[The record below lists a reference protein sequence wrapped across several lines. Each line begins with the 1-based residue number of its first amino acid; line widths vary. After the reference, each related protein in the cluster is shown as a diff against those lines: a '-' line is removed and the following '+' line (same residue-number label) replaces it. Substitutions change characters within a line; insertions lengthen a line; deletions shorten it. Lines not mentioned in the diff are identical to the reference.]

1 MEFSKKYNPKDFE
14 KEIYGKWE
22 QEGKF
27 KPRESRTGKTF
38 YLPMPPPNV
47 TGNLHVG
54 HVLTMTLEDIMVRYH
69 RLKWDD
75 TLWIP
80 GTDHAGISTQNVV
93 EKKLA
98 KEGIS
103 RVELWREK
111 FLEEVWKWKDEYHK
125 NITDQIKLS
134 GASCDWSKERFTFDE
149 GLNKTVEKVFVNL
162 YEKWLIY
169 RWEYMVNY
177 SPALKTV
184 VSDIEVEYKE
194 EQAEMYYITYFVSGS
209 DNELIVATTR
219 PETMLAD
226 QAIAVNPKDKRYKRL
241 IWRNVILPILNKEIP
256 IIWDEAVDME
266 FGTWVLKITP
276 AHDSTDF
283 QIWKKHWLRLD
294 YSVIDNAGYMNR
306 EAGIFA
312 GQDIK
317 TARENIVELL
327 KSKWNFL
334 KQEPYTHKVGYCE
347 RTWCKIETVIST
359 QWFVKADKL
368 AEKVIS
374 WYKKWE
380 FKIIPDRFNKIFE
393 DWIYNLRDW
402 CISRQLWW
410 GHQIPAYYDV
420 NSWILLEVSLDEEA
434 VFAKYWRENVR
445 RDEDVLDTWFSSA
458 LWPFSIL
465 DWDFENPGDLFKAYY
480 PAQMLETGSDIIFFW
495 VIRML
500 LMWYE
505 FTGET
510 PFKEIYLNW
519 LILDDKWKKMSKSFW
534 NVINPIEVIDE
545 YSSDSLRL
553 SLVIGN
559 TPGNNMNFSLK
570 NVETAS
576 IFLNKLWNISRFVF
590 SNIWEI
596 WKTYAELEKS
606 ITDNYSSL
614 LNHEKWIIS
623 KLKGIIEATTLWM
636 ENYNFSLTGMD
647 LISFTRD
654 DFSDFYIEE
663 YKLTKDISKLG
674 DDVLAFSMLTL
685 LKLWH
690 PYVPFITE
698 ELYGKLRNW
707 VTLIDNSWP
716 ELAVKKDENIEKQMS
731 VLYEVIKSIRNIRAE
746 KWVKPGEFIDVN
758 FKTSKLN
765 SELIQSNEIILKWL
779 AKIKNINFF
788 SPEEEINKDK
798 FSFAIV
804 EDIEIYAD
812 VWGEINPEEE
822 KQRLKLEIED
832 RKEYIKIID
841 YKLLN
846 AEFIKNAPESVV
858 RAEQA
863 KKAQALEHLEKLK
876 GKFNSL

>member
-1 MEFSKKYNPKDFE
+1 MEFAKKYNPKDFE
-14 KEIYGKWE
+14 GEIYKKWE
-22 QEGKF
+22 TEGKF
-27 KPRESRTGKTF
+27 KPMESKTWETF
-38 YLPMPPPNV
+38 YIPIPPPNV
-47 TGNLHVG
+47 TGRLHLW
-54 HVLTMTLEDIMVRYH
+54 HSLTLTIEDIMVRYH

-75 TLWIP
+75 TLWVP
-80 GTDHAGISTQNVV
+80 GTDHAWISTQNVV

-103 RVELWREK
+103 RIELWREK

-125 NITDQIKLS
+125 NITDQIKLMW
-134 GASCDWSKERFTFDE
+134 ASCDWSKERFTLDE
-149 GLNKTVEKVFVNL
+149 WLSKTVWKVFVDL
-162 YEKWLIY
+162 YNKWLIY

-177 SPALKTV
+177 SPVLKTV
-184 VSDIEVEYKE
+184 VSDIEVEFKE

-209 DNELIVATTR
+209 DNELVVATTR

-241 IWRNVILPILNKEIP
+241 IWRKVILPLLNKEIP
-256 IIWDEAVDME
+256 IIWDESVDME

-306 EAGIFA
+306 EAWIFA

-317 TARENIVELL
+317 TARDNIVELL

-334 KQEPYTHKVGYCE
+334 KQEPYTHKVWYCE

-359 QWFVKADKL
+359 QWFVKSDVL
-368 AEKVIS
+368 AKKVIE
-374 WYKKWE
+374 WYKKWD
-380 FKIIPDRFNKIFE
+380 FKIIPERYNKIFE

-410 GHQIPAYYDV
+410 GHQIPAYYDIHT
-420 NSWILLEVSLDEEA
+420 WKLLEVSLDEEA
-434 VFAKYWRENVR
+434 VFAKYWCENVR
-445 RDEDVLDTWFSSA
+445 RDDDVLDTWFSSA
-458 LWPFSIL
+458 LWPFSVL
-465 DWDFENPGDLFKAYY
+465 DWDFENSGDLYKKYY
-480 PAQMLETGSDIIFFW
+480 PAQMLETGHDIIFFW
-495 VIRML
+495 VTKML
-500 LMWYE
+500 LFWYE
-505 FTGET
+505 FTGQT
-510 PFKEIYLNW
+510 PFKNIYLHW
-519 LILDDKWKKMSKSFW
+519 LVFDEKWKKMSKSLW
-534 NVINPIEVIDE
+534 NGIDPLDVIEE

-559 TPGNNMNFSLK
+559 TPGNNMNFSIK
-570 NVETAS
+570 NVESSS
-576 IFLNKLWNISRFVF
+576 IFLNKLWNISRFVY

-596 WKTYAELEKS
+596 NKTYSELENTISK
-606 ITDNYSSL
+606 NYNSL

-636 ENYNFSLTGMD
+636 ENYNFSLTWME
-647 LISFTRD
+647 LTNFTRD

-663 YKLTKDISKLG
+663 YKLTKEISTHWN
-674 DDVLAFSMLTL
+674 DVLAFSILTL

-698 ELYGKLRNW
+698 EIYSKLRIW
-707 VTLIDNSWP
+707 ETLIDSTWP
-716 ELAVKKDENIEKQMS
+716 ELAITKDENIEKEMS
-731 VLYEVIKSIRNIRAE
+731 LLFEVIKSIRNIRAE
-746 KWVKPGEFIDVN
+746 KLVKPGDFIDVN
-758 FKTSKLN
+758 FKTNNLN
-765 SELIQSNEIILKWL
+765 TSIIKSNEIILKWL
-779 AKIKNINFF
+779 AKIGNINFF
-788 SPEEEINKDK
+788 WLNEEINKDK
-798 FSFAIV
+798 YSFAIV
-804 EDIEIYAD
+804 EDIEIYTD
-812 VWGEINPEEE
+812 LWGEIDPEEE
-822 KQRLKLEIED
+822 KSRLKLEIED

-841 YKLLN
+841 HKLLN

-863 KKAQALEHLEKLK
+863 KKAQALEQLEKLK
-876 GKFNSL
+876 VKFNSL